1 MNIFE
6 SLNSTSDHAV
16 DLGEVYYRKTQ
27 EYYKLKIFQQLS
39 TTTGMFLKIAL
50 IGIFLFLGLTLTVVS
65 GTLALG
71 QYIDSTALACLLIS
85 TVLFLMGLLIFRY
98 RSKIDALVVRKMS
111 KQFFD

>member
-1 MNIFE
+1 MNILE
-6 SLNSTSDHAV
+6 SLNRTSDHAV
-16 DLGEVYYRKTQ
+16 DLGEVYYRKTH

-50 IGIFLFLGLTLTVVS
+50 IGIFLFLGLTLTVVA

-71 QYIDSTALACLLIS
+71 QFLGSTAIACLLIS
-85 TVLFLMGLLIFRY
+85 AILFLTGLVIFRL